1 MHGRRGFGSDLFAV
15 IIEVPV
21 QVRLPNP
28 NQSPNTNRAQ
38 AILAHAPE
46 GGPADVE
53 HLANR
58 SQLVE
63 DLSAAARI
71 QL

>member
-1 MHGRRGFGSDLFAV
+1 MHRRREFGSDLFAV

-38 AILAHAPE
+38 AMLAHAPE
-46 GGPADVE
+46 ASPADAE
-53 HLANR
+53 HFANR
-58 SQLVE
+58 SQRVE
-63 DLSAAARI
+63 NLSAAARI
-71 QL
+71 EL